1 MAFYFG
7 IGLLLNAIGLLF
19 VSISTNTVPYSSQGI
34 VVGGLLGIIGL
45 ICIVHGWV
53 LFCRRIDEIHYVNE
67 NIQSLNSQLIS
78 TTNTLMKTL
87 NSLIHISKDINSAL
101 NDIDG
106 HVCDGFNGCGEML
119 EDILEKSRQFS

>member
-19 VSISTNTVPYSSQGI
+19 VNISTNVQWI
-34 VVGGLLGIIGL
+34 VVGRLLGIIGL
-45 ICIVHGWV
+45 IYIVHGWI
-53 LFCRRIDEIHYVNE
+53 LFCRRIDEIHDVNE

>member
-19 VSISTNTVPYSSQGI
+19 VSISTNVQWI

-45 ICIVHGWV
+45 IFAVHGLV
-53 LFCRRIDEIHYVNE
+53 LFCRRIDEIHDVNE

-119 EDILEKSRQFS
+119 EDILEKSRHSS

>member
-19 VSISTNTVPYSSQGI
+19 VSISTYVQGVQGI

-53 LFCRRIDEIHYVNE
+53 LFCRRIDEIHDVNE